1 MNTFA
6 PRSVFVAAI
15 LAFGVIPFAS
25 AVGQSSVGGFPDAS
39 LTVYPMTYAITGDK
53 EKHRD
58 FYDRM
63 MGPAGQ
69 KYFAVIGLLA
79 DLLAE
84 QGYDK
89 CHTTDVSFHF
99 PEGKG
104 GRKDRAATFGAFVG
118 EQGIAT
124 DYALCVDAICHLEES
139 WQEVYV
145 VIVDAKGQAVW
156 QDTQRPGDRAFDEHM
171 TGGPEKVCALVCEIL
186 TPVIGLDQLAPGELS
201 PERAQA
207 LEQMRAEGP
216 PSREESSAMEERLA
230 AMKEAGKA
238 ATVTVYPSRVQGER
252 TDAESAVRVAGAL
265 NETALCTA
273 TAVAEGP
280 LLEGAGWPSEPKVLW
295 LYANAAKDYVR
306 EHPVA
311 SDYVLFADYWKAPTG
326 EVWAVHF
333 VVLDRDGE
341 WVLVDLQNNHHPD
354 FQRIAHTTIEECD
367 QLVVARMNAR
377 FR

>member
-1 MNTFA
+1 MSTCA
-6 PRSVFVAAI
+6 PRSVLVAAI

-25 AVGQSSVGGFPDAS
+25 AAGKPSVEGFPDAS

-69 KYFAVIGLLA
+69 KYFAVIGLLE

-89 CHTTDVSFHF
+89 CHTTDVSFRF
-99 PEGKG
+99 PEGQD
-104 GRKDRAATFGAFVG
+104 GRKDRAATFGAFVRD
-118 EQGIAT
+118 QGIST
-124 DYALCVDAICHLEES
+124 DYALCIDAICHLEES
-139 WQEVYV
+139 WQEVYAV
-145 VIVDAKGQAVW
+145 LVDAEGQAVW
-156 QDTQRPGDRAFDEHM
+156 QDTQRRGDPAFDEHM
-171 TGGPEKVCALVCEIL
+171 TGGPEKACALVAEIL

-207 LEQMRAEGP
+207 LEQMRAEAP
-216 PSREESSAMEERLA
+216 PSGEELAAMEERLA
-230 AMKEAGKA
+230 AMKEAGEA

-252 TDAESAVRVAGAL
+252 TDGESAVRVARAL
-265 NETALCTA
+265 NEAALCTA
-273 TAVAEGP
+273 TAAGEGP

-295 LYANAAKDYVR
+295 LYANAARDYVR

-311 SDYVLFADYWKAPTG
+311 SDYALFADYWKAPTG

-333 VVLDRDGE
+333 VVLDSSGE

-367 QLVVARMNAR
+367 QLVVARANAR
-377 FR
+377 LR